1 MEKFFINIIT
11 FIPKVIIIIL
21 GVIIGIIGILMN
33 LGLMG
38 YIKFK
43 MGFRSMFDFLTCE
56 GN

>member
-11 FIPKVIIIIL
+11 FIPRVIIIIL

-43 MGFRSMFDFLTCE
+43 MGIRSVFDFLTCE

>member
-1 MEKFFINIIT
+1 MKKFFINIIT
-11 FIPKVIIIIL
+11 FVPGVIIIIL
-21 GVIIGIIGILMN
+21 AVIIGIIGILMN

-43 MGFRSMFDFLTCE
+43 TGIRGVFDFLTRE

>member
-1 MEKFFINIIT
+1 MKKFFIDIIT
-11 FIPKVIIIIL
+11 FVFRVIIIIL
-21 GVIIGIIGILMN
+21 AVIIGIIGILMN

-43 MGFRSMFDFLTCE
+43 TGIRSVFDFFTRE

>member
-1 MEKFFINIIT
+1 MNINKIT
-11 FIPKVIIIIL
+11 FVPGVIIIIL
-21 GVIIGIIGILMN
+21 AVIIGIICIMMN

-43 MGFRSMFDFLTCE
+43 TGIRSVFDFFTRE